1 MFYWKPLSKSIST
14 KHTYFWEQET
24 QLCNIFIIFVGNE
37 MFETLTQNL
46 IKIYVAVRDFTF
58 RGMKL
63 VFWFQHCEVLGHFCL
78 CYIKIKKKRF
88 FLMRFQY
95 PRVLPQTLVMF
106 HCQPHTFHLNPMIL
120 SSSKPSSSVQ
130 TSPPREPFN

>member
-24 QLCNIFIIFVGNE
+24 QPCNIFIIFVGNE

-63 VFWFQHCEVLGHFCL
+63 LFFGFNIMKFQDIFAYVIL
-78 CYIKIKKKRF
+78 KSRKKDSF
-88 FLMRFQY
+88 
-95 PRVLPQTLVMF
+95 
-106 HCQPHTFHLNPMIL
+106 
-120 SSSKPSSSVQ
+120 
-130 TSPPREPFN
+130 